1 MKPKTYGGYTTI
13 QAPETFCQWKT
24 SMHVDEIKLLYYQA
38 MNRYYCHQRYS
49 DEHWTVNRHHYD
61 DEKTFHDDYQESE
74 MDTII
79 DMNRISWNIKARHWV
94 LIHMAMICQGLQ
106 IHLPDT
112 ITGHAILDGSKI
124 EWAVDE
130 RILVKHMNVLLGDYQ
145 VIRNSIR
152 SRWARRLDQM
162 TLMSLIWMK

>member
-1 MKPKTYGGYTTI
+1 
-13 QAPETFCQWKT
+13 
-24 SMHVDEIKLLYYQA
+24 
-38 MNRYYCHQRYS
+38 
-49 DEHWTVNRHHYD
+49 
-61 DEKTFHDDYQESE
+61 
-74 MDTII
+74 
-79 DMNRISWNIKARHWV
+79 
-94 LIHMAMICQGLQ
+94 MAMICQGLQ

-152 SRWARRLDQM
+152 SR
-162 TLMSLIWMK
+162 